1 VTLKFTESG
10 TDSGAVSDPYQQ
22 ANNMKYAD
30 DAYTYLLKHI
40 PTNQFYYGVRWG
52 NKVPP
57 EEDLWIHYF
66 SSSERVKDL
75 INKYGVDSFEYEI
88 RKKFKCEKAAIAW
101 ETKVLSK
108 MKVLENTK
116 IWLNRNTGNAILL
129 DEKSK
134 EKIKAYNNKPEVK
147 ALKSSRVKGDKNP
160 SCRPEVQAKIKAGIA
175 ETRKRQKEEGT
186 GYYSE
191 EYRQHMSR
199 ATSGSGNGRSKK
211 YILTSPAGDQYT
223 VYGTLRHFCLEHG
236 LSYGWATKNAKNNIR
251 EPGIEGW
258 SIYEAASPQ
267 AGKNRVHINNGTKQK
282 MCFIEELP
290 YMLDQGWQRGTLPYD
305 RKQLDIEAAKLAKEK
320 CRLTKDKRK
329 EAGWVNP
336 LKGQK
341 RDPEAV
347 AKGAAK
353 LKGRTHSDE
362 TKAKI
367 SVANKNRVVT
377 EETRKKLSKASSG
390 SNNRMYGKSHSEETK
405 AKIRAT
411 KAANKIAN
419 DKSVDK

>member
-1 VTLKFTESG
+1 
-10 TDSGAVSDPYQQ
+10 
-22 ANNMKYAD
+22 MKYAD

-75 INKYGVDSFEYEI
+75 INEYGIDSFEYEI
-88 RKKFKCEKAAIAW
+88 RKKFECEKAAIAW
-101 ETKVLSK
+101 ETKVLLK
-108 MKVLENTK
+108 MKVLENK
-116 IWLNRNTGNAILL
+116 EIWLNRNAGNAILL
-129 DEKSK
+129 DEKAK

-191 EYRQHMSR
+191 EYRQNMSR

-211 YILTSPAGDQYT
+211 YILTSPTGDQYT
-223 VYGTLRHFCLEHG
+223 AYGTLKHFCSEHG
-236 LSYGWATKNAKNNIR
+236 LSYEWAAKNAKNNIR

-267 AGKNRVHINNGTKQK
+267 AGKNRTHINNGTKQK

-305 RKQLDIEAAKLAKEK
+305 RKQLDIEAAKIAKEK

-329 EAGWVNP
+329 EAGWVHP
-336 LKGQK
+336 SKGKK
-341 RDPEAV
+341 RDPAV
-347 AKGAAK
+347 VEKSASK
-353 LKGRTHSDE
+353 LRGRKFSDAHRLKLIE
-362 TKAKI
+362 
-367 SVANKNRVVT
+367 ANKNRVVT

-390 SNNRMYGKSHSEETK
+390 SNNGMYGKSHSEETK

-411 KAANKIAN
+411 KAANKLAKLSNQDPNIQ
-419 DKSVDK
+419 